1 MVVFTIV
8 DMRGPPFMP
17 YTPALGRWSRWNRC
31 LSPVCSPCDMGHR
44 PGPTPNLALT
54 LLQVAR
60 PHARDLGLAFQL
72 TNMLRDIGEDIDLD
86 RQYIPVEVSVRVRA
100 SDRQYSTVHAI
111 SVQMSLGDLTIGST
125 PVSYWDRHAL

>member
-1 MVVFTIV
+1 
-8 DMRGPPFMP
+8 
-17 YTPALGRWSRWNRC
+17 
-31 LSPVCSPCDMGHR
+31 MGHR